1 MFLLSRGCM
10 ACCFLLVCLCFVVFI
25 HFFPP
30 QVSAY
35 LGRSFSFLF
44 ILWNVSSCFFFFKCP
59 SSCLV
64 RKFFSFFE
72 CLPACLVHH
81 ASEHFS
87 LKEFQS
93 RSLLHAHPLF
103 LEKGDTFARFVT
115 PKNRAI
121 CFPTKENPA
130 QVPGLLIR
138 PIHINGPKSLSRYA
152 RPEPA
157 FRVNPVFRRLKIP
170 RAAAGL
176 N

>member
-10 ACCFLLVCLCFVVFI
+10 SCCFLLVCLCFVVFI
-25 HFFPP
+25 HLFSPSSVFLPWSFIFIFVYIVKCLFF
-30 QVSAY
+30 
-35 LGRSFSFLF
+35 LL
-44 ILWNVSSCFFFFKCP
+44 FFKCP

-93 RSLLHAHPLF
+93 RSLLHARPLF